1 MKVIFLDVDGVLN
14 SEMWNEN
21 HQYEIQNGVCID
33 ETKVELLSMI
43 IKKTGAVIVLH
54 SGWRF
59 WLDDKLK
66 PLNREADYLLFQ
78 FKKYGIAIH
87 DITPDFSTDE
97 IKRTKKFSL
106 VKAGEIID
114 WIRVHHVTKY
124 LVLDDLDLFMDEI
137 IPYQIRTNPAAGLTE
152 QDAEEAIEKLNGFK

>member
-14 SEMWNEN
+14 SEIWNEN
-21 HQYEIQNGVCID
+21 HRYEMQNGVCID
-33 ETKVELLSMI
+33 ETKVKLLSMI

-59 WLDDKLK
+59 WLDDKHK

-78 FKKYGIAIH
+78 FKKYGIKIY

-106 VKAGEIID
+106 VKASEIID
-114 WIRVHHVTKY
+114 WIRFHQVTKY
-124 LVLDDLDLFMDEI
+124 LVLDDLDLFMEEI
-137 IPYQIRTNPAAGLTE
+137 IPYQIRTNPVTGLTE
-152 QDAEEAIEKLNGFK
+152 QDAEEAIEKLNGFQ